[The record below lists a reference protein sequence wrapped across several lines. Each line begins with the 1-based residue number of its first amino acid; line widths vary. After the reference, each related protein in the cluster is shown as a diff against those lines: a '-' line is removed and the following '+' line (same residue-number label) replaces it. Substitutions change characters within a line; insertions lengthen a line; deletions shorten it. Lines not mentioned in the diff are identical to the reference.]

1 MLHAALL
8 VFQNEFRLLS
18 KDRAA
23 VFMLVLA
30 PIVIIAVA
38 GFSLGNI
45 YGVRAGAEPYKIVVV
60 DNDHGEIARAFVD
73 ALHREPSV
81 SVIETADLD
90 AARAIVK
97 SRNRAPLAIVIPAGT
112 SGEFEAG
119 RNPQLALY
127 VDPVK
132 RLEAQAL
139 ELRLARLCIGVM
151 AAVRARANV
160 RIAAQSADLRSRLA
174 AISARMQATESRV
187 AQVRVQFERARAQ
200 AASELNEHLRDSIE
214 QARAQ
219 TIAAVNRSI
228 ADARVTLERDLT
240 GRRAA
245 LAAVSNY
252 VAQLQASRDQFDQWL
267 SGVKAAA
274 GSHAAQIPAPPRW
287 PTPPSAAQLAV
298 LREPIALPSPGS
310 IALQSAAAPEVGIKL
325 PEMPEIPAFAP
336 PSRNDL
342 AAAAGTVSI
351 PGSLGWR
358 ERSIGGGAVR
368 VNTFDQYVP
377 GFGITFLL
385 VDMLWGVGVGLIDER
400 DWGTLARLRVSGAPP
415 AGMMVGKLMARFV
428 IGVGQMIVLFAAGWA
443 LFGITLG
450 HSWWALLVPAAAIS
464 FAAAAFSLVIA
475 CVANTRDAVLPI
487 GAMAALAMSAI
498 GGCWWP
504 LDFEPHWMRTVAL
517 AMPTTWTIQAFNNL
531 MIRGLGP
538 DSIVVPALITF
549 ALGVVFLGWGILGSS
564 RIYE

>member
-1 MLHAALL
+1 MLRSAVL
-8 VFQNEFRLLS
+8 VFQNEFRLLTR
-18 KDRAA
+18 DRAA
-23 VFMLVLA
+23 AFMLLLA

-45 YGVRAGAEPYKIVVV
+45 YGVRSGSEPYKIVVV
-60 DNDHGEIARAFVD
+60 DHDRGEVARAFVD
-73 ALHREPSV
+73 ALRREHSGA
-81 SVIETADLD
+81 VIEKTDLD

-97 SRNRAPLAIVIPAGT
+97 GRARAPLAIVIPSGT
-112 SGEFEAG
+112 SREFEAG
-119 RNPQLALY
+119 RNPRLTVY
-127 VDPVK
+127 IDPVK

-139 ELRLARLCIGVM
+139 ELRLARVCMAVM
-151 AAVRARANV
+151 TEARARTNA
-160 RIAAQSADLRSRLA
+160 RMEARRADLRNRLA
-174 AISARMQATESRV
+174 SISARMRAAESSIE
-187 AQVRVQFERARAQ
+187 QVRREFERARTQ
-200 AASELNEHLRDSIE
+200 AAAELNDRLRDSIE
-214 QARAQ
+214 RVRVQ
-219 TIAAVNRSI
+219 TLAAVNRSI
-228 ADARVTLERDLT
+228 ADADVVLNRDLMA
-240 GRRAA
+240 RRDA
-245 LAAVSNY
+245 LGAVSQY
-252 VAQLQASRDQFDQWL
+252 LAQLQTSREEFDRWL
-267 SGVKAAA
+267 SELKAAA
-274 GSHAAQIPAPPRW
+274 GSHASQIPAPPRW
-287 PTPPSAAQLAV
+287 PTPPSPAQLAE
-298 LREPIALPSPGS
+298 LRKPFALPSTEPIS
-310 IALQSAAAPEVGIKL
+310 VHAAAAPDVDLKL
-325 PEMPEIPAFAP
+325 PEIPDIPAFAP
-336 PSRNDL
+336 LPGNDF
-342 AAAAGTVSI
+342 AAAIGPASI

-450 HSWWALLVPAAAIS
+450 HDWWALLAPVAAIS

-504 LDFEPHWMRTVAL
+504 LDFEPHWMRMLAL
-517 AMPTTWTIQAFNNL
+517 AMPTTWTMQAFNNL

-538 DSIVVPALITF
+538 DSVVIPALITF
-549 ALGVVFLGWGILGSS
+549 ALGIVFLGSGILGSS